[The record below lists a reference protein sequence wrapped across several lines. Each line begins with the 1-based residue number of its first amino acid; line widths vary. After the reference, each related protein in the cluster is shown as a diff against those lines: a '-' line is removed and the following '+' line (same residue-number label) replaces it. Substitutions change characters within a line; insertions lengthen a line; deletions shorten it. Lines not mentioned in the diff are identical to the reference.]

1 MTYFAKYDLHLIESL
16 VYQPELK
23 PGFEYLKACFIW
35 EDERPDDLTP
45 EGYEK
50 LCDLWIA
57 RSFIHRKV
65 PFSSWELD
73 PNYFEQVWST
83 AQPQAFKW
91 PGFHRLQLNQEDA
104 LFYELEQA
112 KLYEEL

>member
-1 MTYFAKYDLHLIESL
+1 MSYFAQYDLCLIESL

-23 PGFEYLKACFIW
+23 PGFECLKECLIW
-35 EDERPDDLTP
+35 EDERPNGLSP

-57 RSFIHRKV
+57 RSFLHKKV

-73 PNYFEQVWST
+73 PNYFEQVWSM
-83 AQPQAFKW
+83 AQAQAFKW
-91 PGFHRLQLNQEDA
+91 PGFYRVQLNQEDA
-104 LFYELEQA
+104 LFYELERA
-112 KLYEEL
+112 KAEQGL